1 MFDLILSNA
10 LLRGRR
16 VDIAVRGAVFAAV
29 EPAGALAHAEAH
41 ARRDCSR
48 FLLRPPF
55 YNTHT
60 HQAMTLLRGI
70 DDDCALMDWLTREI
84 WPREARLTPDAVHAG
99 TRLAILE
106 GLRSGCV
113 AFNDMYFHQPAV
125 IRAAVEMGVRARVGL
140 MFMDQVSDHI
150 ENDAALALRD
160 ALPPTVGLSLAPHAL
175 YTTTPDLLRR
185 VAAQADALGLPL
197 HIHAAETLAE
207 TAIAKERFGFDSP
220 IAYLDA
226 CGILRPGAVLAHCC
240 HATEADLAL
249 IADRGCFVAHCPQ
262 SNQKLASGVFPW
274 AKAAAAGVRIT
285 VGTDGAA
292 SNNGLSMIA
301 EAKAAALSA
310 KLGAGT
316 PDALRFADLDR
327 AVTETAAEALG
338 FPNAGRIAPGADAD
352 FILVDLDTPAFA
364 GGGDP
369 DANFVY
375 AADSAC
381 VDTVACAGR
390 LLLEGRRLLV
400 ADEAALLADAR
411 AASETLR
418 APSPKP

>member
-16 VDIAVRGAVFAAV
+16 VDVAVRGAVFAAV
-29 EPAGALAHAEAH
+29 EPAGALAHAEAR

-310 KLGAGT
+310 KLGAGA

-327 AVTETAAEALG
+327 AVTETAAEAIG
-338 FPNAGRIAPGADAD
+338 FPQAGRIAPGADAD

-369 DANFVY
+369 DANFIY

-390 LLLEGRRLLV
+390 LLLEGRTLLV

>member
-1 MFDLILSNA
+1 MFDLAIDGA

-16 VDIAVRGAVFAAV
+16 VDVAVRGTRFAAV
-29 EPAGALAHAEAH
+29 EPAGTLAGAS
-41 ARRDCSR
+41 ARERIDGAR

-55 YNTHT
+55 YNAHT
-60 HQAMTLLRGI
+60 HQAMTLLRGV
-70 DDDCALMDWLTREI
+70 DDDCALMDWLRRVV
-84 WPREARLTPDAVHAG
+84 WPREARLTAEAVYAG

-113 AFNDMYFHQPAV
+113 GFNDMYFHQPAV
-125 IRAAVEMGVRARVGL
+125 IRAAAEMGVRARVGL

-150 ENDAALALRD
+150 ENAAAWALRD
-160 ALPPTVGLSLAPHAL
+160 GLPPTIGLSLAPHAL
-175 YTTTPDLLRR
+175 YTTTPELLRR
-185 VAAQADALGLPL
+185 VAARAAETGLPI
-197 HIHAAETLAE
+197 HTHAAETAAE
-207 TAIAKERFGFDSP
+207 AAIARERFGFGSP

-226 CGILRPGAVLAHCC
+226 CGLLRPGTVLAHCC
-240 HATEADLAL
+240 HVDDADLAL
-249 IADRGCFVAHCPQ
+249 IAERGCVVAHCPQ

-274 AKAAAAGVRIT
+274 ARAAAAGVRVA

-310 KLGAGT
+310 KLGAGS

-327 AVTETAAEALG
+327 AATEVGAAALG
-338 FPNAGRIAPGADAD
+338 FPEAGRIVPGAEAD
-352 FILVDLDTPAFA
+352 CILVNLENPAFA

-381 VDTVACAGR
+381 VDTVFCAGR
-390 LLLEGRRLLV
+390 VLMRGRRV
-400 ADEAALLADAR
+400 ADEAAILADAR
-411 AASETLR
+411 RAAESLR
-418 APSPKP
+418 RAAD

>member
-16 VDIAVRGAVFAAV
+16 VDVAVRGAAFAAV
-29 EPAGALAHAEAH
+29 EPAGALAHAEAR

-150 ENDAALALRD
+150 ENDA
-160 ALPPTVGLSLAPHAL
+160 
-175 YTTTPDLLRR
+175 
-185 VAAQADALGLPL
+185 
-197 HIHAAETLAE
+197 
-207 TAIAKERFGFDSP
+207 
-220 IAYLDA
+220 
-226 CGILRPGAVLAHCC
+226 VLAHCC

-274 AKAAAAGVRIT
+274 AKAAAAGVRVT

-310 KLGAGT
+310 KLGAGA

-369 DANFVY
+369 DANFIY

-390 LLLEGRRLLV
+390 LLLEGRTLLV

>member
-16 VDIAVRGAVFAAV
+16 VDVAVRGAVFAAV
-29 EPAGALAHAEAH
+29 EPAGALAHAEAR

-140 MFMDQVSDHI
+140 MFMDQVSDHF

-274 AKAAAAGVRIT
+274 AKAAAAGVRVT

-310 KLGAGT
+310 KLGAGA

-369 DANFVY
+369 DANFIY

-390 LLLEGRRLLV
+390 LLLEGRTLLV

>member
-16 VDIAVRGAVFAAV
+16 VDVAVRGAAFAAV
-29 EPAGALAHAEAH
+29 EPAGALAHAEAR

-249 IADRGCFVAHCPQ
+249 IADRGCFAAHCPQ

-274 AKAAAAGVRIT
+274 AKAAAAGVRVT

-310 KLGAGT
+310 KLGAGA

>member
-16 VDIAVRGAVFAAV
+16 VDVAVRGAAFAAV
-29 EPAGALAHAEAH
+29 EPAGALAHAEAR

-274 AKAAAAGVRIT
+274 AKAAAAGVRVT

-310 KLGAGT
+310 KLGAGA